1 MHVHLLGES
10 WRRIDSWLAAH
21 APRTFA
27 SLRPPASQEAISAA
41 AAELGV
47 EFPVD
52 LVAYL
57 RHHDGVSP
65 GKRGYVTPE
74 EGGFTFPGFQP
85 YTLAQIL
92 SSARSR
98 QESWARYEG
107 DPLLEHFWHHD
118 FVPFARNISADGLVV
133 DCRRGESFGAVG
145 LQAESEGVSFGEWE
159 SLAAFLEQVADS
171 LEGGTVMTVGLSYVP
186 VVDDGMLLWELAPE
200 RRHEP
205 RSLFDLALAD
215 PVIATP
221 RRPTSQATLNKTWPS
236 GYDNFCLT
244 FAQALDETELLRR
257 FGALPETRRPRGRE
271 EAESPDQWQNPR
283 VLLPVVRV
291 GTHGG
296 WAFGLEEGRHIFE
309 GTRDEVLRRVSRGT
323 RAVSVSF
330 RGESG
335 PISVSLFDNGELVTK
350 YHTGSAVL
358 PDGAR
363 DPFEVFPGLPPHDE
377 WAARWDS
384 DRQAVVGG
392 LPTPGQEPTPQ
403 QWQERLLAVCDTVV
417 RSCGT
422 PLPPPGLDGEL
433 DSARILPLLPDNN
446 FGLREHNFRIPVPDR
461 FTSLVD
467 AATPERLRRALASQM
482 SSLATETGLDTYDEV
497 TAALSLLSGED
508 RPGITDDSALDLRLR
523 RVYAEAQ
530 VTYADWNDRSV
541 WQDRAMAARAL
552 ADALN
557 LPAREALGL
566 VVSCRQNPQWRREFR
581 KQLTDD

>member
-1 MHVHLLGES
+1 MHVPLMEES

-27 SLRPPASQEAISAA
+27 SLRPPAAQEAISAA

-47 EFPVD
+47 EFPAD

-65 GKRGYVTPE
+65 GERGFVSPE
-74 EGGFTFPGFQP
+74 EGGFTFPGFEP

-92 SSARSR
+92 SSGRSQ

-107 DPLLEHFWHHD
+107 DPLMEDFWHHD
-118 FVPFARNISADGLVV
+118 FVPFARDSSADGLFV

-145 LQAESEGVSFGEWE
+145 RKREAETVSFGEWG

-171 LEGGTVMTVGLSYVP
+171 LEGGTEMTVGLSYVP
-186 VVDDGMLLWELAPE
+186 VVDDGMLLWEFAPE
-200 RRHEP
+200 RRSEP
-205 RSLFDLALAD
+205 RSLFDRALAE
-215 PVIATP
+215 PVIAAPHRTASDATP
-221 RRPTSQATLNKTWPS
+221 NETWPS

-244 FAQALDETELLRR
+244 FAQALDEAELLRR
-257 FGALPETRRPRGRE
+257 FGALPETRRPRWRE
-271 EAESPDQWQNPR
+271 EAESPDQPQNPG

-291 GTHGG
+291 GTHGD
-296 WAFGLEEGRHIFE
+296 WAFGIEEGRHVLE

-323 RAVSVSF
+323 RAVSV
-330 RGESG
+330 GYWDTYG
-335 PISVSLFDNGELVTK
+335 TISVSLFDNGELVTR
-350 YHTGSAVL
+350 YDTRSVVPHG
-358 PDGAR
+358 PR
-363 DPFEVFPGLPPHDE
+363 DPFEVFPGLPPRDE
-377 WAARWDS
+377 GEEHTPEQRRERLMAACD
-384 DRQAVVGG
+384 AVVRRCGI
-392 LPTPGQEPTPQ
+392 P
-403 QWQERLLAVCDTVV
+403 LL
-417 RSCGT
+417 
-422 PLPPPGLDGEL
+422 PPGLDGEL

-446 FGLREHNFRIPVPDR
+446 FGYPEHNFRTPVPDR

-467 AATPERLRRALASQM
+467 AATPERLRRVLAAQM
-482 SSLATETGLDTYDEV
+482 SALATETGLDTYDEV

-508 RPGITDDSALDLRLR
+508 HHGVTDDSALDLRLR
-523 RVYAEAQ
+523 RVHAESQ
-530 VTYADWNDRSV
+530 VIFADWKDRSV

-566 VVSCRQNPQWRREFR
+566 VVGCRQSPHWRQEFR

>member
-1 MHVHLLGES
+1 MEES
-10 WRRIDSWLAAH
+10 WRRIDSWLAAN

-27 SLRPPASQEAISAA
+27 SLRPPASEEAISAA

-47 EFPVD
+47 KFPAD

-65 GKRGYVTPE
+65 GKRGYVSPE
-74 EGGFTFPGFQP
+74 EGGFTFPGFEP
-85 YTLAQIL
+85 YTLGQIV
-92 SSARSR
+92 SSGLGK
-98 QESWARYEG
+98 QETWARYAEDG
-107 DPLLEHFWHHD
+107 LLEGPEGLLGGPGGYWHRD
-118 FVPFARNISADGLVV
+118 FLAFARNISADALVV
-133 DCRRGESFGAVG
+133 DCRPGESFGAVG
-145 LQAESEGVSFGEWE
+145 QDAEAEGTIFGKWG
-159 SLAAFLEQVADS
+159 SLAAFMEQVADS

-205 RSLFDLALAD
+205 RSLFDRGLAD
-215 PVIATP
+215 PVIAAP
-221 RRPTSQATLNKTWPS
+221 RRTTSHAAPTKSWPS
-236 GYDNFCLT
+236 GYDDFCLT
-244 FAQALDETELLRR
+244 FAQALDEDELLIR
-257 FGALPETRRPRGRE
+257 FGALPETRRPRWRE
-271 EAESPDQWQNPR
+271 EAESPDQWQSPS

-291 GTHGG
+291 GTHDG
-296 WAFGLEEGRHIFE
+296 WAFGMEEGHHILE

-323 RAVSVSF
+323 RAVSVSY

-350 YHTGSAVL
+350 YHTGWAVL

-363 DPFEVFPGLPPHDE
+363 DPFEVFSGLPPHDE
-377 WAARWDS
+377 WAARWDP
-384 DRQAVVGG
+384 DRQVVVSG
-392 LPTPGQEPTPQ
+392 LPMPGQEPTPQ

-417 RSCGT
+417 RRCGI

-433 DSARILPLLPDNN
+433 DSARILPLLADNN
-446 FGLREHNFRIPVPDR
+446 FGVSVPDR
-461 FTSLVD
+461 FASLVD
-467 AATPERLRRALASQM
+467 AAPPERLRRALAAQM
-482 SSLATETGLDTYDEV
+482 SALATETGLDSYQEV
-497 TAALSLLSGED
+497 TEALLLLSAED

-523 RVYAEAQ
+523 RVHAEAQ

-552 ADALN
+552 ADALS
-557 LPAREALGL
+557 LPVREALGL
-566 VVSCRQNPQWRREFR
+566 VIGCRQDPHWRQEFR